1 MKPSSRKLPIV
12 LTIGGHD
19 PGGGAGIQADIE
31 AVGANGCHCST
42 AITCLTL
49 QDSCDVQAVMPLP
62 AEQVIAQAETV
73 LKDCQV
79 SVIKIGLLGD
89 VVIAHAIA
97 GLLREHENIPVVL
110 DPVLAAGGGTPL
122 ATESLLSTI
131 RQQLLPLCTL
141 ITPNSPEARRLAP
154 HEETLEQ
161 CAHTLLKTGAEHVLI
176 TGTHEQS
183 DRVTN
188 RLYDKTGLLNQA
200 DWQRLPGEYHG
211 SGCTL
216 AAAIA
221 ANMASGKDLIEAVN
235 SAQQYTWKTLLNGFR
250 SGRCQS
256 LPDRL
261 QRQSNQP
268 ET

>member
-1 MKPSSRKLPIV
+1 MKPSSRKLPVV
-12 LTIGGHD
+12 LAIGGHD

-31 AVGANGCHCST
+31 AVGANGCHCAT

-62 AEQVIAQAETV
+62 AKQVIAQAETV
-73 LKDCQV
+73 LNDCQV
-79 SVIKIGLLGD
+79 SVVKIGLLGD
-89 VVIAHAIA
+89 AAIA
-97 GLLREHENIPVVL
+97 RAIAELLQELENIPVVL
-110 DPVLAAGGGTPL
+110 DPVLAAGGGTL
-122 ATESLLSTI
+122 LTTENLLSTI

-141 ITPNSPEARRLAP
+141 ITPNSLEVRRLSP
-154 HEETLEQ
+154 HEASLEQ
-161 CAHTLLKTGAEHVLI
+161 CARTLLETGVEHVLI

-221 ANMASGKDLIEAVN
+221 ANMASGRDLLEAVN
-235 SAQQYTWKTLLNGFR
+235 NAQQYTWNSLLNGFR

-261 QRQSNQP
+261 QRHTCQP
-268 ET
+268 QT

>member
-1 MKPSSRKLPIV
+1 MKPSSRKLPVV
-12 LTIGGHD
+12 LAIGGHD

-31 AVGANGCHCST
+31 AIGTNGCHCST

-62 AEQVIAQAETV
+62 AKQVIAQAESV
-73 LKDCQV
+73 LNDCQV

-89 VVIAHAIA
+89 AAIA
-97 GLLREHENIPVVL
+97 RATAELLQKHENIPVVL

-154 HEETLEQ
+154 HEESLEQ
-161 CAHTLLKTGAEHVLI
+161 CARTLLKSGTEHVLI

-188 RLYDKTGLLNQA
+188 RLYDKTGLLDQA

-216 AAAIA
+216 SAAIA
-221 ANMASGKDLIEAVN
+221 ANMASGTDLIEAVKN
-235 SAQQYTWKTLLNGFR
+235 AQHYTWQSLLNGFR

-261 QRQSNQP
+261 QRHPSQA

>member
-1 MKPSSRKLPIV
+1 MNNSSRKLPVV
-12 LTIGGHD
+12 LAIGGHD

-31 AVGANGCHCST
+31 AVGANGCHCAT

-49 QDSCDVQAVMPLP
+49 QDSCNVQAVMPLP
-62 AEQVIAQAETV
+62 AKQVIAQAEAV
-73 LKDCQV
+73 LNDCLV

-89 VVIAHAIA
+89 TVTASAIA
-97 GLLREHENIPVVL
+97 DLLKEHEDIPVVL

-131 RQQLLPLCTL
+131 RQQLLPLCAL
-141 ITPNSPEARRLAP
+141 VTPNSPEARRLAP
-154 HEETLEQ
+154 HAESLEQ
-161 CAHTLLKTGAEHVLI
+161 CARTLLKTGVEHVLI
-176 TGTHEQS
+176 TGAHEQS

-188 RLYDKTGLLNQA
+188 RLYDKTGLLTDA
-200 DWQRLPGEYHG
+200 DWRRLPGEYHG

-221 ANMASGKDLIEAVN
+221 ANMASGRDLPEAVN
-235 SAQQYTWKTLLNGFR
+235 NAQQYTWKSLRDGFR

-261 QRQSNQP
+261 QRHTSQP
-268 ET
+268 EK